1 LIFLPELAR
10 NVLHLSKTPNHS
22 EKNEKQAHDGDP
34 VEPDADVGRIA
45 PQADGIGHALMSRK
59 AVNLSTL

>member
-1 LIFLPELAR
+1 MPELAR

-34 VEPDADVGRIA
+34 VEPDADVEA
-45 PQADGIGHALMSRK
+45 EAAD
-59 AVNLSTL
+59 VVTPP